1 MEDRARDE
9 IRDDILERVFP
20 ELRYGEDPDIERYF
34 ELRASGRMLD
44 ALAVYRSR
52 LRPRYPDDARRVVL
66 LKLYR
71 TRSPAY
77 PEYLRGLMRERAD
90 DIIARLRANIDALL
104 EPLSGVRLGKTYE
117 VLKAVERVARMLPD
131 DPERARQA
139 AWAYAD
145 YARILGHRRAEA
157 DRAAYLLGQ
166 FYDQAAEDEG
176 TDFVAASV
184 ATEERRR
191 RERREEGEKNFFDLS
206 KIEFDEEDA
215 RRVEIPSGLERDE
228 DLVLAWCHKY
238 WLRVDD
244 PAFERIVWLYS
255 KKYGTKHYEVFKAIK
270 TGRNRKYQDDDILTM
285 VATTIATRYSYTVQG
300 DLYMQAAWRRVKAA
314 MYGQAAPR
322 RPAPAGTA
330 DAAERP
336 APKPRA
342 AKRPVARKPETPAA
356 ARAKP
361 APASDK
367 APERPSAEAQP
378 RLRPA
383 APVKPVSVPDD
394 RRPTGSISDRIRRL
408 SGRAY
413 DVYRDIFLAKVRA
426 SIREELGKRRTRP
439 GLSREAQNQAENL
452 VYDFIERNYA
462 NAYMDWESS
471 EHRERVAGL
480 GFSLDGLDGIVE
492 SCYRKIG
499 S

>member
-20 ELRYGEDPDIERYF
+20 ELRFGEDPDIERYF

-52 LRPRYPDDARRVVL
+52 LRPRYPDDAQRVVL

-71 TRSPAY
+71 IKSPAF
-77 PEYLRGLMRERAD
+77 PEYLRGLMRARAD

-104 EPLSGVRLGKTYE
+104 EPLSGIKLGKTYA
-117 VLKAVERVARMLPD
+117 VLKAVERMARMLPD

-145 YARILGHRRAEA
+145 YARILGYRRAEA
-157 DRAAYLLGQ
+157 ERASYLLGQ
-166 FYDQAAEDEG
+166 FYDQATEDEG
-176 TDFVAASV
+176 ADFIAASV
-184 ATEERRR
+184 ATEERRLK
-191 RERREEGEKNFFDLS
+191 ERREESEKNFFDLS
-206 KIEFDEEDA
+206 KIEFDEEDV
-215 RRVEIPSGLERDE
+215 RRIEIPAGLERDE

-270 TGRNRKYQDDDILTM
+270 TGRHRKYQDDDILTM

-300 DLYMQAAWRRVKAA
+300 DLYMQSAWRRVKAS
-314 MYGQAAPR
+314 MYGQVPPR
-322 RPAPAGTA
+322 RPAQTETTEREPAQRKPRSSKPRRERK
-330 DAAERP
+330 AATPLVTQTRPKPDERP
-336 APKPRA
+336 K
-342 AKRPVARKPETPAA
+342 
-356 ARAKP
+356 
-361 APASDK
+361 
-367 APERPSAEAQP
+367 
-378 RLRPA
+378 LRPA
-383 APVKPVSVPDD
+383 AAPAKAIAIPDD

-413 DVYRDIFLAKVRA
+413 DVYRDIFLAKVRV
-426 SIREELGKRRTRP
+426 SIREELGKRRTKP
-439 GLSREAQNQAENL
+439 GISREALNEAENL
-452 VYDFIERNYA
+452 VYEFMDRNYA

-471 EHRERVAGL
+471 EHRKRVAAL
-480 GFSLDGLDGIVE
+480 GFSLDGLDEVVE
-492 SCYRKIG
+492 ACYRRLG